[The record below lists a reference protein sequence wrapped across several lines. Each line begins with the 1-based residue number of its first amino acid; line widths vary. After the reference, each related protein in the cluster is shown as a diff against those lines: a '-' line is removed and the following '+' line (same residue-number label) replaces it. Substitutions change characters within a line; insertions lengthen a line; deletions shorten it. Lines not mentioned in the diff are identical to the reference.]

1 MCRILSVY
9 FIDRSFKSGFKVL
22 GWVEM
27 LTAIIDSLLSR
38 REEILGKLNVL
49 MKQGDETALEDLN
62 WRNFQQ
68 GKVQDFPIAAVDGSM
83 NYKLY
88 KGFIIYAVGSEGVLL
103 DNDRISVVKQLGD
116 VDVLIPFWLPEERIK
131 LYMSI
136 LEMKNAIYMLVK
148 NSRAFVLIDGSLS
161 NLIMRPIRY
170 VYSNTEINRKIEEEY
185 FETLQ
190 DDIEK
195 LRNSIVSKNYTQ
207 EVFERYKDEYGVSE
221 AQAACFYLEYI
232 EYLLSLRYLISKYS
246 EKIISV
252 AKNSEDR
259 SIFKLAISDI
269 AYLDVITKT
278 PGFTQGENIVIKTIK
293 RKLPVFWDF
302 FKNLE
307 FTVIYV
313 RFSRGGPMLKLEIP
327 YTLRSLS
334 IVDILK
340 TLQYTC
346 VDGYPYPLMKAH
358 RDVKIT
364 NKDMEAITKML
375 SVYWAKTGR
384 EML

>member
-1 MCRILSVY
+1 
-9 FIDRSFKSGFKVL
+9 
-22 GWVEM
+22 M

-49 MKQGDETALEDLN
+49 MKQGDESALEDLN

-103 DNDRISVVKQLGD
+103 DNDRISDVKQLGD

-232 EYLLSLRYLISKYS
+232 EYLLSLRCLLSKYS
-246 EKIISV
+246 ERIISV